1 MILDIHKLIGKL
13 PRPKKGFV
21 APNYKYLGPYNPL
34 DTQLEHDNTGK
45 ITKFYDQPLNKVD
58 LIAANHDVCY
68 KVGIKNKNECD
79 KEMVKNLD
87 NLNPNEM
94 TKWGQLAR
102 LIINSKQKLGFG
114 FEKLANEL
122 HKPII
127 RNFKRRKVNFGNEP
141 NNIWSADLIDLK
153 KLKKYNN
160 GFQYIINIID
170 LYSRHAWSIPI
181 KNKTG
186 KSIVEAFDFINQKPK
201 KLWVDTGSEFYNKI
215 FKKWLNDNNIEMYST
230 FNEGKAVVI
239 ERFNRTLKNKM
250 FKYFT
255 ANGTYKYIDILSSL
269 INEYNNKKHSSTKL
283 SPNELYFNKK
293 QLKNS
298 SRKKNNLLSYD
309 FKIGDKVRISKFKKK
324 FEKGYTPNWTEEIFI
339 IYAINMTNPVTYLIK
354 DLNDVPIKGSFYK
367 QELQKTNQEI
377 FRIEKIIKKKN
388 NKAFVSWEGYGPEF
402 NSWIPISSI
411 TKKPKKNR

>member
-1 MILDIHKLIGKL
+1 MIIDIHKLIGKL

-34 DTQLEHDNTGK
+34 DSQLEHDSTGK

-58 LIAANHDVCY
+58 EIAANHDVCY
-68 KVGIKNKNECD
+68 KIKPKNKNECD

-94 TKWGQLAR
+94 TKWGKLAR
-102 LIINSKQKLGFG
+102 LIINSKQKFGFG

-170 LYSRHAWSIPI
+170 LYSRYAWSIPI

-186 KSIVEAFDFINQKPK
+186 KSIVEAFDSITKKPK
-201 KLWVDTGSEFYNKI
+201 KLWVDNGSEFYNKI
-215 FKKWLNDNNIEMYST
+215 F
-230 FNEGKAVVI
+230 
-239 ERFNRTLKNKM
+239 
-250 FKYFT
+250 
-255 ANGTYKYIDILSSL
+255 
-269 INEYNNKKHSSTKL
+269 
-283 SPNELYFNKK
+283 
-293 QLKNS
+293 
-298 SRKKNNLLSYD
+298 
-309 FKIGDKVRISKFKKK
+309 
-324 FEKGYTPNWTEEIFI
+324 
-339 IYAINMTNPVTYLIK
+339 
-354 DLNDVPIKGSFYK
+354 
-367 QELQKTNQEI
+367 
-377 FRIEKIIKKKN
+377 
-388 NKAFVSWEGYGPEF
+388 
-402 NSWIPISSI
+402 
-411 TKKPKKNR
+411 